1 MAKGLVERYR
11 EHAARS
17 GERMTPQKLAILEFL
32 DGNPNHPTVQE
43 IFAFVKARLGQTA
56 RVTVYRFLRELIRNG
71 MVRALCVDPDR
82 MRFDADTTPHHHA
95 VCRVCGRIVDI
106 PADVI
111 TCHAGKVPEDFALT
125 GHMEVVLWG
134 ICNLCAGKQK

>member
-1 MAKGLVERYR
+1 
-11 EHAARS
+11 
-17 GERMTPQKLAILEFL
+17 MTPQKLAILEFL
-32 DGNPNHPTVQE
+32 DGNRDHPTVQE
-43 IFAFVKARLGQTA
+43 IFAFVKSRLGQTA

-111 TCHAGKVPEDFALT
+111 TCHTGKVLDNFAST
-125 GHMEVVLWG
+125 EHMEVVLWG
-134 ICNLCAGKQK
+134 ICKLCAKKRK

>member
-1 MAKGLVERYR
+1 MAKSLVERYR

-32 DGNPNHPTVQE
+32 DGNRDHPTVQE
-43 IFAFVKARLGQTA
+43 IFAFVKSRLGQTA

-111 TCHAGKVPEDFALT
+111 TCHTGKVLDNFAST
-125 GHMEVVLWG
+125 EHMEVVLWG
-134 ICNLCAGKQK
+134 ICKLCAKKRK